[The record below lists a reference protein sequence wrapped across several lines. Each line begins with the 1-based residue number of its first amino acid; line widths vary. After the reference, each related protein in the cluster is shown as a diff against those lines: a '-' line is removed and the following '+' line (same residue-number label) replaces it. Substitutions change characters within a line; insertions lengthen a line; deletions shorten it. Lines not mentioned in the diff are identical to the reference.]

1 MDKQFN
7 QHTILIDVV
16 TFFKKYYFNCLIS
29 YFKIINDLIL
39 SFDIYTDYFNYKVM
53 LWNL

>member
-7 QHTILIDVV
+7 QYTILLDVAIRY
-16 TFFKKYYFNCLIS
+16 TKSYFNCLIS
-29 YFKIINDLIL
+29 YFKIINDIIL